1 MKRKEILNNTGNF
14 FFFLKANQASL
25 KKKKKTKT
33 KALESTVQK
42 HLPDHIHKLI
52 RYG

>member
-14 FFFLKANQASL
+14 FFFVGQSSFI
-25 KKKKKTKT
+25 KKKQNKT